1 MSLEIIQLAS
11 FYLGLI
17 ATAGL
22 VLFFVVNLFRRVTGR
37 AALLASLVTFVFVA
51 VQGSFGPSPQSV
63 TLELTTMFAWVVLL
77 VRALGLTMANLTAAS
92 HRTVTVVL
100 AIGGLLWLGGSSY
113 AWWLPNSAFA
123 DTNAPVRVIYVAL
136 LLMSVTGLV
145 IIEQLVRNTRD
156 DLRWRIRY
164 LNIGLGIVFGYGVVH
179 NACAVL
185 FNGYIPSLYILQP
198 AIWALGV
205 PFLAIA
211 SLRNRDN
218 RLRINVSRGF
228 VFRTGV
234 LLVTGTFLLLM
245 GLAGY
250 YVQLF
255 GGDWGTAAAVF
266 AGALGLAGF
275 LVLAGSS
282 RVRSAARL
290 AIARNLYEYKY
301 DYRDDWQN
309 VTRRLTEP
317 NPDFNLGQQAIRVL
331 MDVVHTSGGGIWRR
345 TDQGTFVPQT
355 QLHTDWNYPLT
366 PQVSRLVDGFFAEH
380 EWVVDIAEPSA
391 ATSTLQPLTEEL
403 SGMRYLVPLL
413 VEDRLY
419 GIVVLNHG
427 VSSIPLMWED
437 FDMLKLV
444 ARQAAGFLALEQA
457 SAILTEAHQLNA
469 LHRLSAFVVHDIKT
483 IAAQLQLLVENA
495 ERHRDN
501 PAFIDDMVR
510 TTANSVQR
518 MTKLLAQLRK
528 PPTTGAAEPVD
539 VTHVVYESL
548 KKFGLQ
554 TPAPTVESSEPNLV
568 VGVDREV
575 LTSVLEHMVQNAIDA
590 TPDDGKVSLR
600 TSSDETWVEVHI
612 EDTGCGMDTQFIEK
626 RLFQPFESTKGLT
639 GMGIGAFQARE
650 YLRSLGG
657 DIAVS
662 SNPGVGSHFILRV
675 PRSSITP

>member
-1 MSLEIIQLAS
+1 MSLEFIQLAS

-17 ATAGL
+17 MTAGL
-22 VLFFVVNLFRRVTGR
+22 VVFFVVNLIRGITGR
-37 AALLASLVTFVFVA
+37 AALLASLVTLAFIA
-51 VQGSFGPSPQSV
+51 AHGSAGPSPQTV
-63 TLELTTMFAWVVLL
+63 TLELTAMFAWAVLL
-77 VRALGLTMANLTAAS
+77 VRALGLTWHNLTDPS
-92 HRTVTVVL
+92 HRTISVVL
-100 AIGGLLWLGGSSY
+100 GVGTLFWLGGSAT
-113 AWWLPNSAFA
+113 AWWQPYSAF
-123 DTNAPVRVIYVAL
+123 DGVAPTVRIVYVAL

-145 IIEQLVRNTRD
+145 IIEQLVRNARD

-185 FNGYIPSLYILQP
+185 FNGYVPSLYVLQP
-198 AIWALGV
+198 AIWALAV

-211 SLRNRDN
+211 SLRNREN
-218 RLRINVSRGF
+218 PFRMNVSRGF

-275 LVLAGSS
+275 LVLVGSS
-282 RVRSAARL
+282 RVRSAARI

-317 NPDFNLGQQAIRVL
+317 HPDFNLGQQAIRVL
-331 MDVVHTSGGGIWRR
+331 MDVVHTSGGAVWHR
-345 TDQGTFVPQT
+345 TDAGSFVPQT
-355 QLHTDWNYPLT
+355 QLHVDWNQPLT
-366 PQVSRLVDGFFAEH
+366 PGVARLIDVFFAEH
-380 EWVVDIAEPSA
+380 EWVVDLTEPSDA
-391 ATSTLQPLTEEL
+391 SSKLQPLADEL
-403 SGMRYLVPLL
+403 TGMRYLVPLL

-419 GIVVLNHG
+419 GIAVLNHG

-457 SAILTEAHQLNA
+457 SATLSEAHQLNA
-469 LHRLSAFVVHDIKT
+469 LNRLSAFVVHDIKT

-510 TTANSVQR
+510 TTENSVLR
-518 MTKLLAQLRK
+518 MTKLLAQLREQS
-528 PPTTGAAEPVD
+528 AAGPDEPVD

-548 KKFGLQ
+548 KKFSLQ
-554 TPAPTVESSEPNLV
+554 TPAPTLESSETDLMIR
-568 VGVDREV
+568 VDREM
-575 LTSVLEHMVQNAIDA
+575 LASVLGHMVQNAIDA
-590 TPDDGKVSLR
+590 TPDDGKVTLR
-600 TSSDETWVEVHI
+600 TLSDAAWAEVHI
-612 EDTGCGMDTQFIEK
+612 EDTGCGMETRFVEE

-650 YLRSLGG
+650 YLRSVGG

-662 SNPGVGSHFILRV
+662 SSPGAGSHFILRV
-675 PRSSITP
+675 PRLGESP